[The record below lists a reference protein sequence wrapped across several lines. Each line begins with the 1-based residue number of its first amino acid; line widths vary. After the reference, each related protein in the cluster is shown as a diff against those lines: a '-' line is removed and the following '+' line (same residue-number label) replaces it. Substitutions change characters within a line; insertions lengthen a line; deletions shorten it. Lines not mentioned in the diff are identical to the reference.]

1 MDRQRISAPTTE
13 ALKRFYGHM
22 AVVLDVTRTVA
33 GVIAFNPIYLWN
45 VDETWMDALGKIL
58 KVRIVR
64 PSPPSVPPPPRTQ

>member
-33 GVIAFNPIYLWN
+33 GVIAFNPI
-45 VDETWMDALGKIL
+45 
-58 KVRIVR
+58 
-64 PSPPSVPPPPRTQ
+64 